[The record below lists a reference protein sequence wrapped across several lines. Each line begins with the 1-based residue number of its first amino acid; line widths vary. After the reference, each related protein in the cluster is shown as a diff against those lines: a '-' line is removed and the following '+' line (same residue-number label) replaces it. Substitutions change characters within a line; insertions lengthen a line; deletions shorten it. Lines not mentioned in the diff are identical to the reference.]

1 MPRRANGPGANEVA
15 VNQMSEP
22 SDPLSP
28 GKGIPTPASRENF
41 STDFRR
47 FFLRGLA
54 ALMPTLITLWL
65 LLKVWE
71 FLWQSIGVYIILGLK
86 RLLAASEHF
95 GTSPNWVN
103 HGSEQLADPRNG
115 PWNVQLLGVVLAV
128 ILVYLVGLFAGNFL
142 GRTAWRLAER
152 AVMRVPLIRA
162 IYPAVKQVTDFVLA
176 DKTNQFAGSR
186 VVAVEPHAKG
196 IWSIGLITGSGLKQL
211 SESVGQDMITVFV
224 PSSPTAFSGYVLVV
238 PRESVVE
245 LPFTVEQALRLLVS
259 GGVIDPETLALR
271 PNNRGGADKPND
283 PSRGAVLPI
292 SSSTPP
298 RELPRAAG

>member
-1 MPRRANGPGANEVA
+1 M
-15 VNQMSEP
+15 NQMSEP
-22 SDPLSP
+22 SDPTSP
-28 GKGIPTPASRENF
+28 GKGIPTPASRDNF
-41 STDFRR
+41 SSDFRR

-71 FLWQSIGVYIILGLK
+71 FLWQSIGVYIILGLQ

-103 HGSEQLADPRNG
+103 HGSERLADPRNG
-115 PWNVQLLGVVLAV
+115 PWSIQLLGVLLAV

-142 GRTAWRLAER
+142 GRTAWHLAER

-176 DKTNQFAGSR
+176 DKRHQFEGSR

-211 SESVGQDMITVFV
+211 SESVGQNMITVFV

-238 PRESVVE
+238 PKESVVE
-245 LPFTVEQALRLLVS
+245 LPLSVEQAMRLLVS
-259 GGVIDPETLALR
+259 GGVIDPESLGAR
-271 PNNRGGADKPND
+271 PGARPGAAGARD
-283 PSRGAVLPI
+283 PSRGQPLPI
-292 SSSTPP
+292 GSADPQ
-298 RELPRAAG
+298 RQLPRAAG

>member
-1 MPRRANGPGANEVA
+1 M
-15 VNQMSEP
+15 NQ
-22 SDPLSP
+22 
-28 GKGIPTPASRENF
+28 TPEQSTIRPVQNSRENF

-71 FLWQSIGVYIILGLK
+71 FLWQSIGVYIILSIN
-86 RLLAASEHF
+86 RFLAASEHF
-95 GTSPNWVN
+95 GTSPDRVN
-103 HGSEQLADPRNG
+103 HLNERLADPRNG
-115 PWNVQLLGVVLAV
+115 PWYVQLLGVVLAV
-128 ILVYLVGLFAGNFL
+128 ILVYLFGLFAGNFI
-142 GRTAWRLAER
+142 GRTAWRLTER

-176 DKTNQFAGSR
+176 DKSNQFAGSR

-196 IWSIGLITGSGLKQL
+196 IWSIALITGSGLKQL

-238 PRESVVE
+238 PRDSVVE

-259 GGVIDPETLALR
+259 GGVIDPATLVSKSPGRA
-271 PNNRGGADKPND
+271 PTD
-283 PSRGAVLPI
+283 PAAAGDLPTLPM
-292 SSSTPP
+292 SSGLPP
-298 RELPRAAG
+298 HELPRAAG

>member
-1 MPRRANGPGANEVA
+1 
-15 VNQMSEP
+15 
-22 SDPLSP
+22 
-28 GKGIPTPASRENF
+28 
-41 STDFRR
+41 
-47 FFLRGLA
+47 
-54 ALMPTLITLWL
+54 MPTLITLWL

-71 FLWQSIGVYIILGLK
+71 FLWQSIGVYIILGLN

-103 HGSEQLADPRNG
+103 HGSHQLTDPRNG
-115 PWNVQLLGVVLAV
+115 PWSVQLFGVLLAV

-142 GRTAWRLAER
+142 GRTAWHLAER

-211 SESVGQDMITVFV
+211 SESVGQNMITVFV
-224 PSSPTAFSGYVLVV
+224 PSSPTAFSGSVLVV

-245 LPFTVEQALRLLVS
+245 LPLTVEQALRLLVS
-259 GGVIDPETLALR
+259 GGVIDPETLGVR
-271 PNNRGGADKPND
+271 PSKGGGLELPDD

-292 SSSTPP
+292 TAATPS
-298 RELPRAAG
+298 RDLPRAAG